1 MQNLSD
7 EDIDKLFKQA
17 AEQQQPKFDAADW
30 DDMASRLNATAKRPW
45 SNYYTW
51 TGGLVILGVVIWL
64 GWVIGTPETTNDA
77 LTAKSP
83 IQTEA
88 TAMDKQSPND
98 LQTSSSVGS
107 AVNPLTSKVK
117 DEVKIHSTSSES
129 NVSLS
134 STKTVSE
141 NASRNIDNE
150 LSTSIKKSAPRIGN
164 VEDKRSG
171 PALSSIGHTDGVDKS
186 FKSQEN
192 NMGKCSDVSNNEN
205 PDRNQTN
212 TFVALNTRSAIPVQ
226 KEEETLT
233 TSQINL
239 EGEED
244 TNIGNASVHQTAGE
258 SSIKTAIDSVDRITI
273 QEEKINRKDEKT
285 DQKDSVTRKSFL
297 SRLAVKVSVAPD
309 FSSDQFK
316 TTDKMGLNYGLV
328 VEYFLIDKLSVS
340 AGALWSRKYYSA
352 EDLEYNNDQIDRVYG
367 DCRMWDIPM
376 NVNYYF
382 APSKNVSFFASAGL
396 SSYLMK
402 EENYDFEIDTNYGP
416 QTYSK
421 KITNENN
428 EWFKMLNVSIGLQK
442 QINTRLGV
450 QVEPFMKVPLAGVG
464 EGNISLASFGSFF
477 SLRYHFLSKLK

>member
-17 AEQQQPKFDAADW
+17 AEQQQPKFDSADW
-30 DDMASRLNATAKRPW
+30 DDMASRLNAAAKRPW

-64 GWVIGTPETTNDA
+64 GWMIGTSETTNEE
-77 LTAKSP
+77 LISKSTL
-83 IQTEA
+83 QTEA
-88 TAMDKQSPND
+88 TVLGKQSTND
-98 LQTSSSVGS
+98 FQASSSVGS
-107 AVNPLTSKVK
+107 AVNSSTLKVK
-117 DEVKIHSTSSES
+117 DEVKIHSASSES

-141 NASRNIDNE
+141 NAGRIIDNE
-150 LSTSIKKSAPRIGN
+150 VTSAIKESTSSVDN
-164 VEDKRSG
+164 VSNTHPG
-171 PALSSIGHTDGVDKS
+171 PPLSSTTYANVADKS
-186 FKSQEN
+186 LKSQEN
-192 NMGKCSDVSNNEN
+192 NMEKSNDMSINAT
-205 PDRNQTN
+205 PDSNQTN
-212 TFVALNTRSAIPVQ
+212 AFVALNTRSSIPVQ
-226 KEEETLT
+226 NEEEILT
-233 TSQINL
+233 TSQINPGK
-239 EGEED
+239 EG
-244 TNIGNASVHQTAGE
+244 TSIGNGSVHQAAGE
-258 SSIKTAIDSVDRITI
+258 PNIKTASDSADRITI
-273 QEEKINRKDEKT
+273 QEEKINRKDET
-285 DQKDSVTRKSFL
+285 SDQKDSVTRKSFL
-297 SRLAVKVSVAPD
+297 SRLAVKVTVAPD

-340 AGALWSRKYYSA
+340 AGAIWSRKYYSS
-352 EDLEYNNDQIDRVYG
+352 ENLEYNNHLVDRVYG
-367 DCRMWDIPM
+367 DCRMWDIPV

-428 EWFKMLNVSIGLQK
+428 EWFKTLNVSIGLQK
-442 QINTRLGV
+442 QINTRLVV